1 MINAERRRTVTAED
15 LANIAVFA
23 ALTAALSI
31 LPGIPLVA
39 GVPITLQT
47 LAVLL
52 TGLVLGGTRG
62 FLAIALYVFVGLVLY
77 VPVFSGFQ
85 GGLGM
90 LALPSAGYI
99 LSFPFAAAAAG
110 YVAQWLIPAR
120 RANDGGA
127 TNARYER
134 AGTYLLRLLLASLAG
149 FVVFRIGGIPG
160 LVVNADLTFQQAF
173 LADLVFWPGDL
184 IKCVLAA
191 VIALG
196 VHKAFPRIAG
206 TR

>member
-1 MINAERRRTVTAED
+1 MTNAERRRTVTAED

-23 ALTAALSI
+23 ALTAVLSI

-62 FLAIALYVFVGLVLY
+62 FLAIGLYVLVGLLG

-85 GGLGM
+85 GGPGM

-110 YVAQWLIPAR
+110 YAAQWLIPAR

-134 AGTYLLRLLLASLAG
+134 ASTYLVRLIAASLAG
-149 FVVFRIGGIPG
+149 FVVFRIGGVPG

-173 LADLVFWPGDL
+173 LADLAFWPGDL
-184 IKCVLAA
+184 VKCVLAA

-196 VHKAFPRIAG
+196 VHRAFPRIAG